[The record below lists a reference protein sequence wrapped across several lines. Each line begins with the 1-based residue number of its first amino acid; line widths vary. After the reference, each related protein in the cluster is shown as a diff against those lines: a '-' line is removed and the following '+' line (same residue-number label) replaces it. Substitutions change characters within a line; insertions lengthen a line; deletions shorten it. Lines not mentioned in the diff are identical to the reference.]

1 MLDIGAP
8 LNLVG
13 REWINKHLR
22 QMGVRMEEL
31 RSQNDE
37 QVFRFGPGKR
47 YVSKERVEIPV
58 VVKGM
63 DGKQERLKIFAH
75 VIGAGVPFLV
85 GRTTLEDW
93 KSRMDMVKRVLETDM
108 DGEKRNFEMVTTE
121 SGHYGIE
128 MMECRVKG
136 KSLASR
142 QRRKERRKKEK
153 ELQMKGGI
161 KGVDIL

>member
-1 MLDIGAP
+1 M
-8 LNLVG
+8 
-13 REWINKHLR
+13 
-22 QMGVRMEEL
+22 
-31 RSQNDE
+31 
-37 QVFRFGPGKR
+37 FRFGLGKR
-47 YVSKERVEIPV
+47 YVSKEMVEIPV
-58 VVKGM
+58 VVIGM

-128 MMECRVKG
+128 MEKVECGAEER
-136 KSLASR
+136 SLTRS
-142 QRRKERRKKEK
+142 QRRKERKKKEK
-153 ELQMKGGI
+153 EHQMEGGI
-161 KGVDIL
+161 KGVEIF